1 LEKIRDALFQF
12 FHENHK
18 KFYQS
23 NKEYID
29 NAHLNLPEL
38 RVKMES
44 AQDLIEADDDDTQH
58 GNFASWNL
66 IVSITPRGDL
76 FRGINGSGFITFG
89 EFQGVIQQAYESRS
103 LYYRSK
109 SMAFLDESINFDH
122 EDIIIDESE
131 MVNAFDKED

>member
-1 LEKIRDALFQF
+1 MREGFNKMKSKAQRKEKKRKSKERQDDTQLEKIRDALFQF

-44 AQDLIEADDDDTQH
+44 AQDLIDADDDNTQH

-66 IVSITPRGDL
+66 LVNITPRGDQ
-76 FRGINGSGFITFG
+76 FRGINGTGLITFG
-89 EFQGVIQQAYESRS
+89 EF
-103 LYYRSK
+103 
-109 SMAFLDESINFDH
+109 
-122 EDIIIDESE
+122 
-131 MVNAFDKED
+131 